1 MLPELLRK
9 AGLFQLLYR
18 IDSDL
23 AACKRQQGCPHC
35 GGPLHQAHYRRK
47 PRGGPQVPE
56 QICIRQSLCCGRE
69 GCRRRCA
76 PESCLF
82 MGRRVYWRCV
92 VLVVMALRQRRPE
105 SLSAGRMVR
114 MFDIS
119 RKTLTRW
126 FGYFREA
133 FAQSHEWQRARG
145 LVSPYVTD
153 DRLPASLLDY
163 CIESTPDALSG
174 LVACCRLLAG
184 GR

>member
-1 MLPELLRK
+1 
-9 AGLFQLLYR
+9 
-18 IDSDL
+18 
-23 AACKRQQGCPHC
+23 
-35 GGPLHQAHYRRK
+35 
-47 PRGGPQVPE
+47 
-56 QICIRQSLCCGRE
+56 
-69 GCRRRCA
+69 
-76 PESCLF
+76 

-126 FGYFREA
+126 FGYIREA
-133 FAQSHEWQRARG
+133 IAQSHEWQRARG

-163 CIESTPDALSG
+163 CIESTSDALSG